1 MKQEITVF
9 YDPRQSI
16 SDVNSF
22 SPSAGKPARFMEALK
37 SQAICHDIM
46 PVVPATRED
55 LYLVHDWQYVDEVFA
70 GVKNNG
76 FENNDPRV
84 PQACL
89 WTVGSMVSAV
99 AYASRAMGPVC
110 SPSSGFHHAG
120 YGWGGG
126 YCTFN
131 GLMVAAA
138 KFILANPQAKVGIL
152 DLDWHYGDGTDNI
165 LKNKPALAKRVL
177 NLSSGKYFFD
187 SNDDVSE
194 FWAWLQGAILE
205 LNRFD
210 CDVVIYQAGADMHIK
225 DPLGGLLNDAEMAR
239 RDRIVFR
246 EINAP
251 LVFNLAGGY
260 RGDKSS
266 DGLGNPVLR
275 THLNTVLEAI
285 ANKGG
290 LK

>member
-22 SPSAGKPARFMEALK
+22 SPSAGKPARFMEALQ

-55 LYLVHDWQYVDEVFA
+55 LYLVHDRQYVNEIFA
-70 GVKNNG
+70 GVQNNG

-225 DPLGGLLNDAEMAR
+225 DPLGGLLNEAEMAR

-246 EINAP
+246 EINAS

>member
-1 MKQEITVF
+1 MSISVF
-9 YDPRQSI
+9 YDPRQSVRGI
-16 SDVNSF
+16 NSF
-22 SPSAGKPARFMEALK
+22 SPSAGKPAKFMETLQ

-46 PVVPATRED
+46 PVTPATRED
-55 LYLVHDWQYVDEVFA
+55 LYLVHDRQYVDEVFS
-70 GVKNNG
+70 GVQNNG

-99 AYASRAMGPVC
+99 AYAPRALGPVC
-110 SPSSGFHHAG
+110 SPTSGFHHAG
-120 YGWGGG
+120 YRWGGG

-131 GLMVAAA
+131 GLTVAAA
-138 KFILANPQAKVGIL
+138 KFILANQQAKVGIL

-187 SNDDVSE
+187 SSDDVSD
-194 FWAWLQGAILE
+194 FWAWLKGAILE

-246 EINAP
+246 EINAS

-260 RGDKSS
+260 RGDKNT

-285 ANKGG
+285 AKKGR